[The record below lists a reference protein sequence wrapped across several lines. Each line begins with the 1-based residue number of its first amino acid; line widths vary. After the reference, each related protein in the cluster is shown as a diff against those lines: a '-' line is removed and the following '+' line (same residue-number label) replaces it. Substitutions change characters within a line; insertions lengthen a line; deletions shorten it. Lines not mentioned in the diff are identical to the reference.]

1 MGLKTLVVTSC
12 TGEKKFKPANQL
24 IMDDFIDPLRLA
36 KREAA
41 LNKYRMTA
49 GQMYTGM
56 QHLRLIE
63 GIERLRN
70 MYGHDLVDLCIVS
83 AGYGLLPE
91 DKEIVPYEIS
101 FTAMGARRIRQWA
114 EFLNIKEVLNQK
126 IKGYNLVFFLLGK
139 DYLRA
144 LDLPLEVRYEQKLV
158 FLAGKS
164 SRNLIPVNAPYY
176 FVEVG
181 KAEAK
186 SFSYGLVG
194 LKGYL
199 FKLLAQEVA
208 EKGQDMLLELEQNPL
223 QFINLLGNY
232 RRYDN

>member
-1 MGLKTLVVTSC
+1 MGLRTLVVTSC
-12 TGEKKFKPANQL
+12 TSEKKFKPANQL
-24 IMDDFIDPLRLA
+24 VMDDFIDPLRLA
-36 KREAA
+36 KREEA

-49 GQMYTGM
+49 GQMYTGV

-91 DKEIVPYEIS
+91 DKEIVPYEAS
-101 FTAMGARRIRQWA
+101 FTTMGARKIKKWA
-114 EFLNIKEVLNQK
+114 RFLKISETLNQK

-139 DYLRA
+139 DYLSA
-144 LDLPLEVRYEQKLV
+144 LDLPLEAGAEQKLI

-164 SRNLIPVNAPYY
+164 SKNLIPVNGPNY
-176 FVEVG
+176 FIEVG
-181 KAEAK
+181 KGEAK

-199 FKLLAQEVA
+199 FKLFAQEIA
-208 EKGQDMLLELEQNPL
+208 TKGKDLLLEVEQNPL
-223 QFINLLGNY
+223 QFINLLEHY